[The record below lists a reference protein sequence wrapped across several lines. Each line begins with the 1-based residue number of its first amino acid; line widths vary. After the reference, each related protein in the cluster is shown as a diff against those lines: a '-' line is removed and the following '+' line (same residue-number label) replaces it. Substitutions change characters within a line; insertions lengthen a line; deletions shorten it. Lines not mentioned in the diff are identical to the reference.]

1 MAASFDYTGESP
13 DSRDSASVDTQQYAR
28 KKQRI
33 SRACDI
39 CHQRRVKCDGNVP
52 CSRCADSA
60 ACTFLR
66 GTRKRG
72 KPPRNGHIGRRPS
85 HDSQSAEDSQ
95 LQEAL
100 PGFASVDQ
108 IHNADSFV
116 RDQQEHRHEPTNG
129 RHAQGAAR
137 FESSGFGIA
146 VANSNG
152 RQAGMVDRDFVAF
165 APPDLHVENASPNV
179 LSDAFPNRPVN
190 QHPVDW
196 GSFASNTATAHA
208 RLSTDQESQA
218 PHTFEYPVLGPVLP
232 FIRSFLTIPM
242 ACSLLETYFSST
254 FEDVLHPACR
264 HIHAFVFRASS
275 VLDRKN
281 PRPCS
286 AALLASMLCVAAE
299 TGCDEMLTW
308 SHKRRQSVSSKLYTL
323 TVQLLKPLVHVDYGY
338 PEASRQSSMFPPSG
352 RQMTGLAE
360 ENAADD
366 TSSFH
371 EQGTIDDVVTYM
383 HIAAVASASERKA
396 ASMRWW
402 HAAFTLAR
410 ELRLN
415 LEPSTKLAMFQKGTE
430 SVPQSILAS
439 WTDWDAFDF
448 GAVTMDLSSAA
459 GESPPDPPS
468 GREQH
473 ELGEEQQEER
483 RRTWWLLY
491 IQDRYLAL
499 CYNRHLALTD
509 AECSELLLPLDEAA
523 WQSGRFLT
531 STDPLADRPGLPSFT
546 CTGHT
551 VFGFLLPLM
560 TIIGEIIDH
569 NHGTQHPF
577 LGEQYR
583 MTPHAQA
590 IEAQITRQLL
600 TYKESLV
607 TFQARQPWP
616 LENSNTDSQQRALHT
631 RTVVG
636 YADFVIQICY
646 ILLAGKC
653 DPVSMLED
661 KDFWM
666 LSPEFSSTKDH
677 AVKAAETLVQIL
689 DVDPD
694 LSFMPY
700 FMGILL
706 LQGSFVLLLV
716 IDRFQEQTEARTVSA
731 CETVIRAT
739 EACVATLDSEYQRKY
754 RQILRSAV
762 SQAQGRRVS
771 EKVSRFRRRAVL
783 ALYRWTRSGT
793 GLAL

>member
-1 MAASFDYTGESP
+1 
-13 DSRDSASVDTQQYAR
+13 
-28 KKQRI
+28 
-33 SRACDI
+33 
-39 CHQRRVKCDGNVP
+39 
-52 CSRCADSA
+52 
-60 ACTFLR
+60 
-66 GTRKRG
+66 
-72 KPPRNGHIGRRPS
+72 
-85 HDSQSAEDSQ
+85 
-95 LQEAL
+95 
-100 PGFASVDQ
+100 
-108 IHNADSFV
+108 
-116 RDQQEHRHEPTNG
+116 
-129 RHAQGAAR
+129 
-137 FESSGFGIA
+137 
-146 VANSNG
+146 
-152 RQAGMVDRDFVAF
+152 
-165 APPDLHVENASPNV
+165 V
-179 LSDAFPNRPVN
+179 LSDAFPGQHVN
-190 QHPVDW
+190 QNAVDW
-196 GSFASNTATAHA
+196 GSFASNTAHA
-208 RLSTDQESQA
+208 RLSTEQESQA
-218 PHTFEYPVLGPVLP
+218 PHMFEYPVLGPVLP

-254 FEDVLHPACR
+254 FDDVLHPACR

-299 TGCDEMLTW
+299 TGCDEMLAW
-308 SHKRRQSVSSKLYTL
+308 SHRRRQSVSSKLYTL

-338 PEASRQSSMFPPSG
+338 PEASRQSSTFPPHG
-352 RQMTGLAE
+352 RLTTGLGN
-360 ENAADD
+360 ENQQHAADD
-366 TSSFH
+366 ASSLH

-415 LEPSTKLAMFQKGTE
+415 LEPSTKLAMFSQKGTE

-439 WTDWDAFDF
+439 WSDWDAFDF
-448 GAVTMDLSSAA
+448 GALTMDFSDAA
-459 GESPPDPPS
+459 GGSTPGPS
-468 GREQH
+468 SGGEH
-473 ELGEEQQEER
+473 HMLGEEQQEER

-491 IQDRYLAL
+491 TQDRYLAL

-509 AECSELLLPLDEAA
+509 AECSELLLPLDEAV

-531 STDPLADRPGLPSFT
+531 STDPLADRPGLPSFN

-590 IEAQITRQLL
+590 IEAQITQQLL
-600 TYKESLV
+600 TYKESLDI
-607 TFQARQPWP
+607 FQARQPSP
-616 LENSNTDSQQRALHT
+616 LQDLNTDSQQRALHT

-666 LSPEFSSTKDH
+666 LSPEFASTKDH
-677 AVKAAETLVQIL
+677 AVKAAETLLQIL

-694 LSFMPY
+694 LSFIPY

-716 IDRFQEQTEARTVSA
+716 IDRFQEQTEPRTVSA

-739 EACVATLDSEYQRKY
+739 EACVATLDSEYQ
-754 RQILRSAV
+754 V
-762 SQAQGRRVS
+762 RRF
-771 EKVSRFRRRAVL
+771 EL
-783 ALYRWTRSGT
+783 IDSG
-793 GLAL
+793 LLMLC